1 MSSKL
6 IYPVLAICALIF
18 VLACGSGDT
27 SESDNGEVAAAN
39 TEHPGKKVYNMYC
52 IVCHG
57 SDGTMGANGAH
68 NLQES
73 TLTLDERLQV
83 ITKGRNTMTAF
94 EKVISEEK
102 IKQVAEYIETF
113 RS

>member
-1 MSSKL
+1 MSSKF
-6 IYPVLAICALIF
+6 IYLFLSIFAF
-18 VLACGSGDT
+18 VLIIACGSGDT
-27 SESDNGEVAAAN
+27 SESDKTAATSAN

-73 TLTLDERLQV
+73 TLTLEERLQV

-113 RS
+113 RP

>member
-1 MSSKL
+1 MSSKF
-6 IYPVLAICALIF
+6 IYSFLSILAFALII
-18 VLACGSGDT
+18 ACGSGDT
-27 SESDNGEVAAAN
+27 SESDNTEVASSIA
-39 TEHPGKKVYNMYC
+39 EHPGKKVYNMYC

-57 SDGTMGANGAH
+57 SDGSMGANGAH

-73 TLTLDERLQV
+73 TLTMEERLQV

-113 RS
+113 RT

>member
-6 IYPVLAICALIF
+6 IYPFLTICAIVLII
-18 VLACGSGDT
+18 ACGGGNAPDT
-27 SESDNGEVAAAN
+27 NNTEVAAAN